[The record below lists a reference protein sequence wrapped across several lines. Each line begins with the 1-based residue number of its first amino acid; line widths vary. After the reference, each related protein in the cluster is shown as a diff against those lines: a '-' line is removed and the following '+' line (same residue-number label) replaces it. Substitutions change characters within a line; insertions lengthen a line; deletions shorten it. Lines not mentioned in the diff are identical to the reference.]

1 MNKANTHSLGLIM
14 RPDIRDGCIDMSY
27 NVYDDGNPLKEYDIH
42 IGTKTD
48 YKFEVTDKNT
58 NQILNPNDFKTWLN
72 EKEISHEYDTD
83 IIDPI
88 FDVMQI
94 IKSAVDGKHYDEIRD
109 YLNNPATETSPE
121 DIDPEIDSNVLAMM
135 QKDVETIKKLNR
147 YLDKAILSK
156 DSRLKNL
163 NNTINYLAAHN
174 LIDMTF
180 IQKDAI
186 ELLSEK

>member
-1 MNKANTHSLGLIM
+1 
-14 RPDIRDGCIDMSY
+14 MSY

-48 YKFEVTDKNT
+48 YKFEVKGE
-58 NQILNPNDFKTWLN
+58 NPEQRFEPDNCKAWLN
-72 EKEISHEYDTD
+72 EEKISHEYDKD
-83 IIDPI
+83 IIYPI

-121 DIDPEIDSNVLAMM
+121 DIDPEIDSNVLVMM
-135 QKDVETIKKLNR
+135 QRDVETIKKLNR
-147 YLDKAILSK
+147 YLDKPILSK
-156 DSRLKNL
+156 DSCLKNL

-174 LIDMTF
+174 LIEMTF